1 MKCQIKNTLQIKQ
14 VRYLKSSSI
23 NWESSIF
30 YLNIHFWQNIGMSD
44 EINKLFSNRVLV
56 EDLLNNL
63 RGYAF
68 VLTKNED
75 DAFDLT
81 QQVFEKAL
89 VNQERF
95 KDGSVKAWMSTI
107 MRTTF
112 IDRTRKKTE
121 VLPGDQ
127 IQEVAVAGDQFS
139 AIEES
144 EAKSKL
150 DDCLKQLNEIEED
163 IIRLRRSEY
172 SVKEIVE
179 ITGKT
184 RVNVSQISARAKVK
198 LHTCMEVEL

>member
-1 MKCQIKNTLQIKQ
+1 MKQ
-14 VRYLKSSSI
+14 VRYLKSSPI
-23 NWESSIF
+23 NWESYIF
-30 YLNIHFWQNIGMSD
+30 YLNIYFWQNIGMSD
-44 EINKLFSNRVLV
+44 EINKFFSNRVLV

-89 VNQERF
+89 VNQEKF

-127 IQEVAVAGDQFS
+127 IQEVAVDGDQLS

-198 LHTCMEVEL
+198 LHNCMEVEL

>member
-1 MKCQIKNTLQIKQ
+1 MKQ
-14 VRYLKSSSI
+14 VRYLKSSPI
-23 NWESSIF
+23 NWESYIF
-30 YLNIHFWQNIGMSD
+30 YLNIHFWQNIDMSD
-44 EINKLFSNRVLV
+44 EINKFFSNRVLV

-89 VNQERF
+89 VNQEKF

-127 IQEVAVAGDQFS
+127 IQEVAVDGDQFS

-198 LHTCMEVEL
+198 LHNCMEVEL

>member
-1 MKCQIKNTLQIKQ
+1 MKCQIKNTLKIKQ
-14 VRYLKSSSI
+14 VRYLKSSPI

-30 YLNIHFWQNIGMSD
+30 YLNIYFWQNIGMSD
-44 EINKLFSNRVLV
+44 EINKFFSNRVLV
-56 EDLLNNL
+56 EELLNNL

-89 VNQERF
+89 VNQEKF

-127 IQEVAVAGDQFS
+127 IQEVAVDGDQLS

>member
-1 MKCQIKNTLQIKQ
+1 MIEL
-14 VRYLKSSSI
+14 
-23 NWESSIF
+23 E
-30 YLNIHFWQNIGMSD
+30 
-44 EINKLFSNRVLV
+44 
-56 EDLLNNL
+56 
-63 RGYAF
+63 
-68 VLTKNED
+68 
-75 DAFDLT
+75 
-81 QQVFEKAL
+81 
-89 VNQERF
+89 
-95 KDGSVKAWMSTI
+95 
-107 MRTTF
+107 
-112 IDRTRKKTE
+112 KKTE

-127 IQEVAVAGDQFS
+127 IQEVAVDGDQLS

-198 LHTCMEVEL
+198 LHNCMEVEL

>member
-1 MKCQIKNTLQIKQ
+1 
-14 VRYLKSSSI
+14 
-23 NWESSIF
+23 
-30 YLNIHFWQNIGMSD
+30 MSD

-89 VNQERF
+89 VNQEKF